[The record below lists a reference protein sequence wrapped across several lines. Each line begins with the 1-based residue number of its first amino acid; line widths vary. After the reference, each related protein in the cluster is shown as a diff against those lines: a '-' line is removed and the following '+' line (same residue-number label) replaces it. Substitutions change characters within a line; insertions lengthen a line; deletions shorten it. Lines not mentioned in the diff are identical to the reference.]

1 MLRVGSLMRL
11 AAFAAVFVL
20 VVAETS
26 EAQRKKQGRQR
37 NRQGG
42 NRFGGGRFGGGNISI
57 LKNKY
62 LQEELKFTA
71 AQKKRINEIDIQL
84 SGNRALQRE
93 DVQKALGIT
102 ETQKTKLADANK
114 ANDDK
119 RRELFGSL
127 FGGRRGGGGNAKRP
141 NREELTKKFAELRTA
156 GDKAIFAVLTT
167 SQKAKF
173 EKMKGK
179 AIDRTKL
186 FQRRTPRRKRP
197 EL

>member
-93 DVQKALGIT
+93 DVQTALGIT

-114 ANDDK
+114 ANDEK
-119 RRELFGSL
+119 RRELFRGL
-127 FGGRRGGGGNAKRP
+127 FRRGGGGGNAKRP
-141 NREELTKKFAELRTA
+141 NREELTKKMQELRTS

-179 AIDRTKL
+179 AIDRAKL
-186 FQRRTPRRKRP
+186 FPRRTPQRKRP